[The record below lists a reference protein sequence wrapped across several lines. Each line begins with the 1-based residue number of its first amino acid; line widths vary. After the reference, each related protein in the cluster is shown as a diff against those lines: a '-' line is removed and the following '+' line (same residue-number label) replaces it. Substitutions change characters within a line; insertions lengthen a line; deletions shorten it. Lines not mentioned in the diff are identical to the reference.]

1 MNSLWWNALNDSTST
16 SAPSSP
22 PPKSRPIQSTLDSS
36 PVPHSKWGQKRART
50 SALEPETRQTSKY
63 KSGTKAVA
71 AKSVPVEEKVAAT
84 ELVRDLYGSAQALRK
99 EALRVMTEF
108 DGRCARF
115 QDVVEKWVRRD
126 AELKEEGLC
135 GQEDLMAVI
144 KVSFTLSKTSREF
157 INVNMRAIFF
167 FFWYCDERSFL
178 NNGGSSIK
186 Q

>member
-1 MNSLWWNALNDSTST
+1 MGTKTCPHIST
-16 SAPSSP
+16 
-22 PPKSRPIQSTLDSS
+22 
-36 PVPHSKWGQKRART
+36 GARN
-50 SALEPETRQTSKY
+50 QTDAKY

-108 DGRCARF
+108 DGRCVSKQF

-126 AELKEEGLC
+126 SQQLKEEGLC

-167 FFWYCDERSFL
+167 SL
-178 NNGGSSIK
+178 VL
-186 Q
+186 

>member
-1 MNSLWWNALNDSTST
+1 
-16 SAPSSP
+16 
-22 PPKSRPIQSTLDSS
+22 
-36 PVPHSKWGQKRART
+36 
-50 SALEPETRQTSKY
+50 
-63 KSGTKAVA
+63 
-71 AKSVPVEEKVAAT
+71 
-84 ELVRDLYGSAQALRK
+84 
-99 EALRVMTEF
+99 MTEF

-167 FFWYCDERSFL
+167 SF
-178 NNGGSSIK
+178 GTVMK
-186 Q
+186 EVF